1 MHQSSLANMRS
12 FRDHYLDHRRLDPL
26 TILDLGS
33 MDIHGC
39 YRPLFDAPAWTYTGL
54 DLEPGPN
61 VDVVLKRPYDWR
73 EIPTA
78 SADVFISGQCFEHIE
93 FFWLTI
99 LEIERVLKVGG
110 LVCLLAPSGG
120 FEHRYPVDC
129 WRFYPDGFAA
139 LARFAGLEAL
149 EAEFPAPAQ
158 EYTDDSGLW
167 KDCRLVARK
176 PKSNVR
182 ARLGRTTARWIL
194 RRMVGR

>member
-1 MHQSSLANMRS
+1 MRAFRDAYLAN
-12 FRDHYLDHRRLDPL
+12 RRHVSL
-26 TILDLGS
+26 TILDLGA

-61 VDVVLKRPYDWR
+61 VDVVLRHPYHWR
-73 EIPTA
+73 EIPSA
-78 SADVFISGQCFEHIE
+78 SADVLISGQCFEHVE

-110 LVCLLAPSGG
+110 LACLLAPSGG

-139 LARFAGLEAL
+139 LARFAGLEPL
-149 EAEFPAPAQ
+149 SAEFPAPGM
-158 EYTDDSGLW
+158 EYTDDSALW
-167 KDCRLVARK
+167 KDCRLIARK
-176 PKSNVR
+176 PVSGLR
-182 ARLGRTTARWIL
+182 ARMGRRIARWVL